1 MANLKDLVV
10 NGAARIVGKLYV
22 NEISSNK
29 ISTSEFS
36 SSKIT
41 ATDINSTNLTST
53 NITGTTVKGTNITA
67 TNKISSTSLFSNS
80 IESYNA
86 DLDTISSYIMK
97 TRSHIWGGD
106 GYYDI
111 DVVNNSSLEIGI
123 RDEAYKDSAKHW
135 LSKINFNELGGIHLY
150 SSSSSELNLSKFEA
164 FYLQTSN
171 VIINGYADTLKLYGN
186 ENVEIETHKIT
197 LVAEG
202 SMLMNANN
210 DIEIRANDCSFD
222 VSADRY
228 IHLYG
233 DMGVEIG
240 SSSNGIDILSDD
252 DIILKGEYIKTT
264 NIKGTKDN
272 ILTNGKKPTITNF
285 SDIHSEN
292 FEVGGIWNIQTNTA
306 TKSLDFIL
314 K

>member
-1 MANLKDLVV
+1 
-10 NGAARIVGKLYV
+10 
-22 NEISSNK
+22 
-29 ISTSEFS
+29 
-36 SSKIT
+36 
-41 ATDINSTNLTST
+41 
-53 NITGTTVKGTNITA
+53 
-67 TNKISSTSLFSNS
+67 
-80 IESYNA
+80 
-86 DLDTISSYIMK
+86 
-97 TRSHIWGGD
+97 
-106 GYYDI
+106 
-111 DVVNNSSLEIGI
+111 
-123 RDEAYKDSAKHW
+123 
-135 LSKINFNELGGIHLY
+135 
-150 SSSSSELNLSKFEA
+150 LSKFEA

-186 ENVEIETHKIT
+186 ENVMINTHKFT
-197 LVAEG
+197 VKTEG
-202 SMLMNANN
+202 SMQIKSNN
-210 DIEIRANDCSFD
+210 GIIVNTNDCSFD

-240 SSSNGIDILSDD
+240 SSSNGIDILSND